1 MTRHEYTKDEITP
14 VLAFRK
20 EGYTYTKISNITKI
34 PISTVRWLVKKH
46 AKDNCAKLKAPNRRG
61 KDKGLSRRDVS
72 ALTRNLLRDRRQS
85 LDQLAQYGN
94 GVQPLAK
101 STVLRVLER
110 IGCMYV
116 CMYEICFYSCLLSYY
131 MLINV
136 DYTITYFLPIPS
148 TVPRT
153 RARSELLNVSLVPP
167 RVEFYTA
174 LPVSIV
180 GRY

>member
-1 MTRHEYTKDEITP
+1 MFRMIVFVPIT
-14 VLAFRK
+14 
-20 EGYTYTKISNITKI
+20 
-34 PISTVRWLVKKH
+34 
-46 AKDNCAKLKAPNRRG
+46 
-61 KDKGLSRRDVS
+61 
-72 ALTRNLLRDRRQS
+72 LL
-85 LDQLAQYGN
+85 L
-94 GVQPLAK
+94 
-101 STVLRVLER
+101 
-110 IGCMYV
+110 
-116 CMYEICFYSCLLSYY
+116 MYEICFYSCLLSYY

>member
-1 MTRHEYTKDEITP
+1 MRYPVSLVEISLS
-14 VLAFRK
+14 VLNAFFW
-20 EGYTYTKISNITKI
+20 I
-34 PISTVRWLVKKH
+34 
-46 AKDNCAKLKAPNRRG
+46 
-61 KDKGLSRRDVS
+61 
-72 ALTRNLLRDRRQS
+72 Q
-85 LDQLAQYGN
+85 
-94 GVQPLAK
+94 
-101 STVLRVLER
+101 
-110 IGCMYV
+110 YV

>member
-1 MTRHEYTKDEITP
+1 
-14 VLAFRK
+14 
-20 EGYTYTKISNITKI
+20 
-34 PISTVRWLVKKH
+34 
-46 AKDNCAKLKAPNRRG
+46 
-61 KDKGLSRRDVS
+61 
-72 ALTRNLLRDRRQS
+72 
-85 LDQLAQYGN
+85 
-94 GVQPLAK
+94 
-101 STVLRVLER
+101 
-110 IGCMYV
+110 
-116 CMYEICFYSCLLSYY
+116 MYEICFYSCLLSYY

-148 TVPRT
+148 TVPCT

>member
-1 MTRHEYTKDEITP
+1 MPKKARISFGRSMPKIDEKNTK
-14 VLAFRK
+14 
-20 EGYTYTKISNITKI
+20 S
-34 PISTVRWLVKKH
+34 VKMFIF
-46 AKDNCAKLKAPNRRG
+46 
-61 KDKGLSRRDVS
+61 V
-72 ALTRNLLRDRRQS
+72 
-85 LDQLAQYGN
+85 
-94 GVQPLAK
+94 
-101 STVLRVLER
+101 
-110 IGCMYV
+110 I

>member
-1 MTRHEYTKDEITP
+1 MVQFFHRPSRNWYILLHQQQWVVYLLLFHLPKKYEASVLLYLIT
-14 VLAFRK
+14 LSL
-20 EGYTYTKISNITKI
+20 IS
-34 PISTVRWLVKKH
+34 
-46 AKDNCAKLKAPNRRG
+46 
-61 KDKGLSRRDVS
+61 
-72 ALTRNLLRDRRQS
+72 
-85 LDQLAQYGN
+85 
-94 GVQPLAK
+94 K
-101 STVLRVLER
+101 SHTFS
-110 IGCMYV
+110 MYV

>member
-1 MTRHEYTKDEITP
+1 MENSICWGKSEINNT
-14 VLAFRK
+14 
-20 EGYTYTKISNITKI
+20 
-34 PISTVRWLVKKH
+34 LV
-46 AKDNCAKLKAPNRRG
+46 
-61 KDKGLSRRDVS
+61 
-72 ALTRNLLRDRRQS
+72 
-85 LDQLAQYGN
+85 AQYQKLALRKTLTSCSRIFLGN
-94 GVQPLAK
+94 VLSCFKLTTLAVMVLLVDIAYLGIFSQNAMACTKLTKQP
-101 STVLRVLER
+101 R
-110 IGCMYV
+110 YW

>member
-1 MTRHEYTKDEITP
+1 MMWP
-14 VLAFRK
+14 FL
-20 EGYTYTKISNITKI
+20 ISG
-34 PISTVRWLVKKH
+34 R
-46 AKDNCAKLKAPNRRG
+46 
-61 KDKGLSRRDVS
+61 
-72 ALTRNLLRDRRQS
+72 
-85 LDQLAQYGN
+85 LDQSSQVIQTDA
-94 GVQPLAK
+94 PID
-101 STVLRVLER
+101 R
-110 IGCMYV
+110 V

>member
-1 MTRHEYTKDEITP
+1 MQ
-14 VLAFRK
+14 VCSLK
-20 EGYTYTKISNITKI
+20 E
-34 PISTVRWLVKKH
+34 
-46 AKDNCAKLKAPNRRG
+46 
-61 KDKGLSRRDVS
+61 
-72 ALTRNLLRDRRQS
+72 LLRD
-85 LDQLAQYGN
+85 LGEY
-94 GVQPLAK
+94 
-101 STVLRVLER
+101 LRMGR
-110 IGCMYV
+110 IKL

>member
-1 MTRHEYTKDEITP
+1 MHNKMKQVMMI
-14 VLAFRK
+14 
-20 EGYTYTKISNITKI
+20 I
-34 PISTVRWLVKKH
+34 
-46 AKDNCAKLKAPNRRG
+46 KLMR
-61 KDKGLSRRDVS
+61 
-72 ALTRNLLRDRRQS
+72 T
-85 LDQLAQYGN
+85 
-94 GVQPLAK
+94 
-101 STVLRVLER
+101 
-110 IGCMYV
+110 
-116 CMYEICFYSCLLSYY
+116 YEICFYSCLLSYY

>member
-1 MTRHEYTKDEITP
+1 MGKYKKTSVLKFTPMTYCTHTLSAARA
-14 VLAFRK
+14 LC
-20 EGYTYTKISNITKI
+20 
-34 PISTVRWLVKKH
+34 VK
-46 AKDNCAKLKAPNRRG
+46 
-61 KDKGLSRRDVS
+61 SV
-72 ALTRNLLRDRRQS
+72 
-85 LDQLAQYGN
+85 
-94 GVQPLAK
+94 
-101 STVLRVLER
+101 
-110 IGCMYV
+110 
-116 CMYEICFYSCLLSYY
+116 FYSCLLSYY

>member
-1 MTRHEYTKDEITP
+1 MLRYEE
-14 VLAFRK
+14 
-20 EGYTYTKISNITKI
+20 N
-34 PISTVRWLVKKH
+34 KKH
-46 AKDNCAKLKAPNRRG
+46 AYTAR
-61 KDKGLSRRDVS
+61 S
-72 ALTRNLLRDRRQS
+72 
-85 LDQLAQYGN
+85 
-94 GVQPLAK
+94 
-101 STVLRVLER
+101 
-110 IGCMYV
+110 YV
-116 CMYEICFYSCLLSYY
+116 CVKSVFYSCLLSYY

>member
-1 MTRHEYTKDEITP
+1 MPSSMGEID
-14 VLAFRK
+14 A
-20 EGYTYTKISNITKI
+20 
-34 PISTVRWLVKKH
+34 
-46 AKDNCAKLKAPNRRG
+46 
-61 KDKGLSRRDVS
+61 RRD
-72 ALTRNLLRDRRQS
+72 LIM
-85 LDQLAQYGN
+85 
-94 GVQPLAK
+94 
-101 STVLRVLER
+101 ER
-110 IGCMYV
+110 KVMV

>member
-1 MTRHEYTKDEITP
+1 M
-14 VLAFRK
+14 
-20 EGYTYTKISNITKI
+20 
-34 PISTVRWLVKKH
+34 
-46 AKDNCAKLKAPNRRG
+46 NRV
-61 KDKGLSRRDVS
+61 GLSTADNSIPSPSVPKSS
-72 ALTRNLLRDRRQS
+72 A
-85 LDQLAQYGN
+85 
-94 GVQPLAK
+94 
-101 STVLRVLER
+101 E
-110 IGCMYV
+110 YV

>member
-1 MTRHEYTKDEITP
+1 MQQQI
-14 VLAFRK
+14 V
-20 EGYTYTKISNITKI
+20 G
-34 PISTVRWLVKKH
+34 
-46 AKDNCAKLKAPNRRG
+46 
-61 KDKGLSRRDVS
+61 
-72 ALTRNLLRDRRQS
+72 
-85 LDQLAQYGN
+85 
-94 GVQPLAK
+94 
-101 STVLRVLER
+101 
-110 IGCMYV
+110 MYV

>member
-1 MTRHEYTKDEITP
+1 MI
-14 VLAFRK
+14 
-20 EGYTYTKISNITKI
+20 
-34 PISTVRWLVKKH
+34 
-46 AKDNCAKLKAPNRRG
+46 
-61 KDKGLSRRDVS
+61 RRDIS
-72 ALTRNLLRDRRQS
+72 YLILKNLNLLQVYKY
-85 LDQLAQYGN
+85 LHF
-94 GVQPLAK
+94 
-101 STVLRVLER
+101 TVFIIFLF
-110 IGCMYV
+110 YFYN
-116 CMYEICFYSCLLSYY
+116 YEICFYSCLLSYY

>member
-1 MTRHEYTKDEITP
+1 MICEGKLSNFHIKYFHE
-14 VLAFRK
+14 VLIRYA
-20 EGYTYTKISNITKI
+20 
-34 PISTVRWLVKKH
+34 
-46 AKDNCAKLKAPNRRG
+46 
-61 KDKGLSRRDVS
+61 
-72 ALTRNLLRDRRQS
+72 
-85 LDQLAQYGN
+85 
-94 GVQPLAK
+94 
-101 STVLRVLER
+101 
-110 IGCMYV
+110 YV

>member
-1 MTRHEYTKDEITP
+1 MDRTGGPPNQLLVLTTSQQMTD
-14 VLAFRK
+14 
-20 EGYTYTKISNITKI
+20 
-34 PISTVRWLVKKH
+34 
-46 AKDNCAKLKAPNRRG
+46 D
-61 KDKGLSRRDVS
+61 DD
-72 ALTRNLLRDRRQS
+72 D
-85 LDQLAQYGN
+85 DDD
-94 GVQPLAK
+94 
-101 STVLRVLER
+101 
-110 IGCMYV
+110 
-116 CMYEICFYSCLLSYY
+116 EICFYSCLLSYY

-180 GRY
+180 GCY

>member
-1 MTRHEYTKDEITP
+1 
-14 VLAFRK
+14 
-20 EGYTYTKISNITKI
+20 
-34 PISTVRWLVKKH
+34 
-46 AKDNCAKLKAPNRRG
+46 
-61 KDKGLSRRDVS
+61 
-72 ALTRNLLRDRRQS
+72 
-85 LDQLAQYGN
+85 
-94 GVQPLAK
+94 
-101 STVLRVLER
+101 
-110 IGCMYV
+110 
-116 CMYEICFYSCLLSYY
+116 

>member
-1 MTRHEYTKDEITP
+1 M
-14 VLAFRK
+14 
-20 EGYTYTKISNITKI
+20 
-34 PISTVRWLVKKH
+34 
-46 AKDNCAKLKAPNRRG
+46 
-61 KDKGLSRRDVS
+61 
-72 ALTRNLLRDRRQS
+72 
-85 LDQLAQYGN
+85 
-94 GVQPLAK
+94 
-101 STVLRVLER
+101 TVLTINPVVYTRLMPILGDV
-110 IGCMYV
+110 CMYV

-148 TVPRT
+148 TVLAMERDLS
-153 RARSELLNVSLVPP
+153 RSTSLVPP

>member
-1 MTRHEYTKDEITP
+1 MRN
-14 VLAFRK
+14 
-20 EGYTYTKISNITKI
+20 KISI
-34 PISTVRWLVKKH
+34 PLCT
-46 AKDNCAKLKAPNRRG
+46 
-61 KDKGLSRRDVS
+61 DVWKES
-72 ALTRNLLRDRRQS
+72 VTFHVMDEL
-85 LDQLAQYGN
+85 
-94 GVQPLAK
+94 
-101 STVLRVLER
+101 
-110 IGCMYV
+110 YV

>member
-1 MTRHEYTKDEITP
+1 MKF
-14 VLAFRK
+14 AF
-20 EGYTYTKISNITKI
+20 N
-34 PISTVRWLVKKH
+34 STIF
-46 AKDNCAKLKAPNRRG
+46 CKALSSSPLPHRLGDG
-61 KDKGLSRRDVS
+61 K
-72 ALTRNLLRDRRQS
+72 
-85 LDQLAQYGN
+85 
-94 GVQPLAK
+94 
-101 STVLRVLER
+101 
-110 IGCMYV
+110 YV